1 MSAFLIPTLIA
12 FASVAV
18 CFMFA
23 MAVVRHPSLASETV
37 DPFAGNRPGVSSQDT
52 IASEAMAQTILSDR
66 PEWKLTML
74 TKLRDVEDFLDY
86 LENHNIADREVHTLG
101 NSSFAVRW
109 K

>member
-1 MSAFLIPTLIA
+1 MSAILIPSVVV
-12 FASVAV
+12 FASVAI
-18 CFMFA
+18 CFWFA
-23 MAVVRHPSLASETV
+23 MAVVRHPSLVSETV
-37 DPFAGNRPGVSSQDT
+37 DPFAAHRSGVSSQDT
-52 IASEAMAQTILSDR
+52 IASEAMTQTVLTDR

-74 TKLRDVEDFLDY
+74 TKLCDVEDFLDY